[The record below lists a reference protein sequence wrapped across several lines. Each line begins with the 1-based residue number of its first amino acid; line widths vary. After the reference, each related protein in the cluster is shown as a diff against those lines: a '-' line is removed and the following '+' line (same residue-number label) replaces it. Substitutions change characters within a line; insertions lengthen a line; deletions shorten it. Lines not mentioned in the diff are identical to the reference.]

1 MKAFRSSVF
10 FPIALM
16 FLGVAL
22 FFLFL
27 YLTDHD
33 PDEKPLTLIHWII
46 GGMLI
51 GPGFGYL
58 IRWRRIRDSQN
69 AKAD

>member
-1 MKAFRSSVF
+1 MHSFRNSLYYPLVLL
-10 FPIALM
+10 IA
-16 FLGVAL
+16 GVAA

-27 YLTDHD
+27 FVTGHD
-33 PDEKPLTLIHWII
+33 PDEKPLTLIHWVV

-58 IRWRRIRDSQN
+58 IRWRKMKDETRR
-69 AKAD
+69 